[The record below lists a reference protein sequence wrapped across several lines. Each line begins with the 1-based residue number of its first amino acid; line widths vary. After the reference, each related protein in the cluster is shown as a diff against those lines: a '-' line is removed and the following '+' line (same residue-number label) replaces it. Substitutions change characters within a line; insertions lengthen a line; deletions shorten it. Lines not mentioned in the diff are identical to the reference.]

1 MGTPPKI
8 SSWTFSA
15 LSEVKLRRGARRRR
29 RRRRRISGGE
39 DFILDV
45 FSPERKKV
53 AARRAAE
60 AAAAALALGM
70 DADTIASLSRDD
82 LSEGQMAWRRAL
94 SVAVSQPLAQLILQA
109 MTHDYV
115 QASTSVQLTT
125 YAEQKLQ
132 ISLSA

>member
-70 DADTIASLSRDD
+70 DADGGTVTA
-82 LSEGQMAWRRAL
+82 
-94 SVAVSQPLAQLILQA
+94 
-109 MTHDYV
+109 
-115 QASTSVQLTT
+115 TSVVKYKMFTQTHH
-125 YAEQKLQ
+125 LQ
-132 ISLSA
+132 PT